1 MNPIFVASV
10 ACCRSRMDRMAQ
22 PTKMMNSLPHDDG
35 NRETGGKPGTVTH
48 SRDTPGESGYVSS
61 LR

>member
-35 NRETGGKPGTVTH
+35 NRGRKPGTVPY
-48 SRDTPGESGYVSS
+48 SPNKLLWDFVDAFP
-61 LR
+61 